1 MGVSASVY
9 QVSAPMAFV
18 WDDELRHYDFGPG
31 HPLSPIRTVL
41 TYKLI
46 ESLKILEQPHCRVI
60 GNIEVASEEDL
71 RRVHSEPY
79 IESVKLASQGTGYRD
94 LARGLGTDDV
104 PVFAGMHT
112 AAARVC
118 GATLAAAQAIHDGS
132 AVHAVNICGG
142 LHHAMPASASGFCVY
157 NDVGVSIAWLLAQGV
172 ERIGYVDVD
181 VHHGDGVQEIF
192 YNDPRVM
199 TISIHESGKTLFP
212 GTGRATDIGG
222 PDARG
227 TAVNIA
233 IPAGT
238 TDDGWLRAFDAIVPK
253 VLRAFRPQVL
263 VTQQGCDSHRDDPL
277 AHLRLTIEGQRESYV
292 RLHELAHE
300 LCGGR
305 WLATGGG
312 GYDWVDVVPLA
323 WAHLTAIA
331 AESPIPASSPVPND
345 WRTLVK
351 AALGQDAP
359 EVMGNGTILRPRSWG
374 EGYDPLDSLDKAV
387 LRTEDAVYP
396 ALGLVSDPYAF

>member
-1 MGVSASVY
+1 MG
-9 QVSAPMAFV
+9 FV

-46 ESLKILEQPHCRVI
+46 ESLKILEAPNCRLISDV
-60 GNIEVASEEDL
+60 ELATDDDL
-71 RRVHSEPY
+71 LRVHHPDF

-94 LARGLGTDDV
+94 LSRGLCADDV
-104 PVFAGMHT
+104 PIFDGMHT

-118 GATLAAAQAIHDGS
+118 GATLAAAQAVHTGS
-132 AVHAVNICGG
+132 ATHAVNIAGG
-142 LHHAMPASASGFCVY
+142 LHHSMPGSASGFCVY
-157 NDVGVSIAWLLAQGV
+157 NDVGVAIAWLLAQGV

-192 YNDPRVM
+192 YDDPRVM
-199 TISIHESGKTLFP
+199 TISLHESGKTLFP
-212 GTGRATDIGG
+212 GTGRHTEIGG
-222 PDARG
+222 PNALG

-233 IPAGT
+233 VPAGT
-238 TDDGWLRAFDAIVPK
+238 TDDGWLRAFDAVVPK
-253 VLRAFRPQVL
+253 VLHKFQPQVL

-277 AHLRLTIEGQRESYV
+277 AHLRLTIEGQRASYL

-300 LCGGR
+300 LCDGR
-305 WLATGGG
+305 WIATGGG

-331 AESPIPASSPVPND
+331 AGEPIPTTAAVPSD

-359 EVMGNGTILRPRSWG
+359 ELMGNGATLHVRPWSL
-374 EGYDPLDSLDKAV
+374 GYDPLDSLDKSV
-387 LRTEDAVYP
+387 LRTEEAVYP
-396 ALGLVSDPYAF
+396 ALGLLADPYAF